1 MRNNNSLTG
10 RIDWILVFLLISL
23 IVMGI
28 TTLYSVA
35 YNEEH
40 PVIFDISQL
49 YGKQIMWLG
58 IALFL
63 GFIVY
68 LIDSDIY
75 KKFAIPIYGVV
86 LLLLVIVLFMPP
98 VNG

>member
-1 MRNNNSLTG
+1 MRNNQSLTG
-10 RIDWILVFLLISL
+10 RIDWFLVILLSVLI
-23 IVMGI
+23 IMGI

-35 YNEEH
+35 FNVKN
-40 PVIFDISQL
+40 PNLFDISQL

-58 IALFL
+58 IALFI

-75 KKFAIPIYGVV
+75 KKFAAPIYAGTM
-86 LLLLVIVLFMPP
+86 LMLSLIHI
-98 VNG
+98 

>member
-10 RIDWILVFLLISL
+10 RIDWFLVILLLIL
-23 IVMGI
+23 ISMGI
-28 TTLYSVA
+28 ATLYSVA
-35 YNEEH
+35 FNEKN
-40 PVIFDISQL
+40 PNIFDISQL

-58 IALFL
+58 IALFF

-75 KKFAIPIYGVV
+75 KKFANYYFKSII
-86 LLLLVIVLFMPP
+86 LK
-98 VNG
+98 